1 MDAGAPRAYRAPM
14 TQDRPVLGIVLM
26 IGFCLTIPF
35 SDAFA
40 KLAGA
45 SLPLA
50 VLILARMLSQGAA
63 MSVVAR
69 AQGVGLR
76 LTRRAFWLTVIRSA
90 LNLVGLAAIFGSFRF
105 LPLADAIAIAYV
117 MPFIL
122 FFLGHYFMGEE
133 VGWRRVVAAL
143 FGFLGTVLVIQPSFA
158 EVGLAAFLPV
168 VGAIAF
174 AVFILVTRVLAKEAN
189 ATALQAV
196 SGWVS
201 IAMMVPMMVLGSA
214 AGIYDLTF
222 VWPEGP
228 GWLYLAGI
236 GFFGTF
242 AHLLM
247 VQSLAHAPSSTV
259 APIQYLE
266 IPMAALVSW
275 WIFQEFPNGL
285 ALWGIGII
293 LCAGLYILWRERAV
307 MVMEGPPEAA
317 HTRRVAE

>member
-1 MDAGAPRAYRAPM
+1 M
-14 TQDRPVLGIVLM
+14 THDRPVLGIVLM

-50 VLILARMLSQGAA
+50 VLILARMLAQGAA
-63 MSVVAR
+63 MTALAR
-69 AQGVGLR
+69 AQGVSLR
-76 LTRRAFWLTVIRSA
+76 LTRRAFWLTVIRSV
-90 LNLVGLAAIFGSFRF
+90 LNLGGLAAIFGAFRV

-122 FFLGHYFMGEE
+122 FFLGHYFMGEV

-143 FGFLGTVLVIQPSFA
+143 FGFVGTVLVIQPSFA
-158 EVGLAAFLPV
+158 AVGLAALLPV
-168 VGAIAF
+168 VGAVCF
-174 AVFILVTRVLAKEAN
+174 AVFILVTRVLAQEAN

-201 IAMMVPMMVLGSA
+201 IAMMVPLMGLGSA
-214 AGIYDLTF
+214 LAIYDLTF
-222 VWPEGP
+222 VWPHGA
-228 GWLYLAGI
+228 GWAYLAGI
-236 GFFGTF
+236 GFFGTL

-275 WIFQEFPNGL
+275 WIFREFPNGL
-285 ALWGIGII
+285 ALLGIGII

-307 MVMEGPPEAA
+307 MLRQARPEADPV
-317 HTRRVAE
+317 HWVAK

>member
-1 MDAGAPRAYRAPM
+1 MDAQVPGAYRARM
-14 TQDRPVLGIVLM
+14 TQDRPVLGIMLM

-45 SLPLA
+45 TLPLA
-50 VLILARMLSQGAA
+50 VLIFARMLAQGAA
-63 MSVVAR
+63 MTALAR
-69 AQGVGLR
+69 AQGVSLH
-76 LTRRAFWLTVIRSA
+76 LSRRAFWLTVVRSA
-90 LNLVGLAAIFGSFRF
+90 LNLVGLASIFAAFRF

-122 FFLGHYFMGEE
+122 FFLGHYFMGEV
-133 VGWRRVVAAL
+133 VGWRRVLAAL
-143 FGFLGTVLVIQPSFA
+143 IGFVGTVMVIQPSFV
-158 EVGLAAFLPV
+158 EVGFAALLPV
-168 VGAIAF
+168 VGAFAF
-174 AVFILVTRVLAKEAN
+174 ALFILVTRVLAQNAN

-201 IAMMVPMMVLGSA
+201 LAIMLPLVGLGSA
-214 AGIYDLTF
+214 FGIYDLTF
-222 VWPEGP
+222 AWPEGA

-236 GFFGTF
+236 GVFGTL

-247 VQSLAHAPSSTV
+247 VQSLSYAPSSTV

-285 ALWGIGII
+285 ALWGIAII
-293 LCAGLYILWRERAV
+293 LCAGLYILWRERTV
-307 MVMEGPPEAA
+307 MLTQAQP
-317 HTRRVAE
+317 

>member
-1 MDAGAPRAYRAPM
+1 M
-14 TQDRPVLGIVLM
+14 THDRPILGIALM
-26 IGFCLTIPF
+26 VGFCLTIPF

-50 VLILARMLSQGAA
+50 VLILARMLAQGAA
-63 MSVVAR
+63 MSVLAR

-122 FFLGHYFMGEE
+122 FFLGHYFMGEV

-158 EVGLAAFLPV
+158 EVGLAALLPV
-168 VGAIAF
+168 VGAVAF
-174 AVFILVTRVLAKEAN
+174 AVFILVTRVLAQEAS

-201 IAMMVPMMVLGSA
+201 VVMMVPLMGLGTV
-214 AGIYDLTF
+214 AGIYDLTLQ
-222 VWPEGP
+222 WPAGE

-236 GFFGTF
+236 GFFGTL

-247 VQSLAHAPSSTV
+247 VQSLANAPSSTV

-293 LCAGLYILWRERAV
+293 LCSGLYILWRERQV
-307 MVMEGPPEAA
+307 MLTEGPLEGAEKPRAA
-317 HTRRVAE
+317 E